1 MAHNGPNDAPF
12 PLILLRIQLQ
22 YFGSISA
29 DSAHFWR
36 AATAVHS
43 MALPPKL
50 GVDVGDVLSVKNV
63 QNAEGAG
70 LECIPR
76 ATKGVI
82 YVVNYT

>member
-1 MAHNGPNDAPF
+1 MMD
-12 PLILLRIQLQ
+12 
-22 YFGSISA
+22 
-29 DSAHFWR
+29 
-36 AATAVHS
+36 V
-43 MALPPKL
+43 PPML
-50 GVDVGDVLSVKNV
+50 GLDVGDVLSVKNV